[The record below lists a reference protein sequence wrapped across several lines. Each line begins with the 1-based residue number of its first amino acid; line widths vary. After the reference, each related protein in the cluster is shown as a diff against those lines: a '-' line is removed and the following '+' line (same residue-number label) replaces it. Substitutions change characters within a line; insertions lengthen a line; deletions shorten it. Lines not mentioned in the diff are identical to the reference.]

1 MDSLNGK
8 CNGGFLSTKS
18 AEFCYNGSILGN
30 DVLEAGTKNLVFL
43 LFFVCGLALLGFAL
57 QQFFS
62 PRIVIEWKTASE
74 LDTVGFNILRA
85 ESSDG
90 TPVKIN
96 QSLIS
101 PSDDPLTGGSYQY
114 EDRDVKVGATY
125 YYYLEDLDAQ
135 GNTNLNGPEIVT
147 AAPSGLLESGLAVLL
162 CIVSVIGFVRS
173 RQQTGERNGA

>member
-1 MDSLNGK
+1 M
-8 CNGGFLSTKS
+8 
-18 AEFCYNGSILGN
+18 
-30 DVLEAGTKNLVFL
+30 LEAGTKNLVFL

-85 ESSDG
+85 DAIDG
-90 TPVKIN
+90 SPVKIN
-96 QSLIS
+96 QSLIL

-114 EDRDVKVGATY
+114 EDRAVKVGATY

-147 AAPSGLLESGLAVLL
+147 AAPGGLLESVLAVLL

-173 RQQTGERNGA
+173 RQPANVKGTAHESVQ